1 MEKSRCPLEAA
12 DPLTVTINA
21 VETTAG
27 GRPVLLLRPDVS
39 QPARCGIDLVAA
51 AAHARETGGAIYLL
65 LDGESMPVSVDGV
78 PVITPHGVQR
88 VWLSAVWR
96 TASAARDVRTWW
108 RHVEASIAHEWR
120 RELRR
125 HIGDERLPFELRQRL
140 RSMAEATARR
150 VRSETNAFP
159 RRMLRA
165 PSAISLSPDFVEEAR
180 SQLTAL
186 GITDGRPLVTFESR
200 TRPDIAAAI
209 IEFLVGEGY
218 AVARIGH
225 AAEGVGSC
233 DGVVDLTTRA
243 SRPLSLEMFLVSTSA
258 FIMCESFDLQQLACL
273 VNTPSLMINARD
285 PFVAYPVRANGLF
298 ALSAA
303 IDLESAQRI
312 TIGDMLTPPYF
323 RDLHKQQ
330 VRGRRRGSHGY
341 RDNTVEELTE
351 AIKEMKAGIA
361 GGWASESESQSR
373 FRQRV
378 IKAGAALAPISA
390 HVAEWGP
397 EDGFIGDGRLVRF
410 QADRVS

>member
-1 MEKSRCPLEAA
+1 M
-12 DPLTVTINA
+12 TINA

-39 QPARCGIDLVAA
+39 RPARCGIDLVAA

-65 LDGESMPVSVDGV
+65 LDGEAMPVSVDGV
-78 PVITPHGVQR
+78 PVITPHGVHR

-96 TASAARDVRTWW
+96 TASAARNVRAWW
-108 RHVEASIAHEWR
+108 RHVEASVTREWR

-140 RSMAEATARR
+140 RSAAEASIRR
-150 VRSETNAFP
+150 VRTETNAFP

-165 PSAISLSPDFVEEAR
+165 PSAVSLSPDFVDEAC

-186 GITDGRPLVTFESR
+186 GITHGRPLVTFESR
-200 TRPDIAAAI
+200 TRPDIAAAVM
-209 IEFLVGEGY
+209 EFLVSEGY
-218 AVARIGH
+218 AVARIG
-225 AAEGVGSC
+225 APTDGVRC
-233 DGVVDLTTRA
+233 CNGVVDLTTRA
-243 SRPLSLEMFLVSTSA
+243 PRPLSLEMFLVSASA
-258 FIMCESFDLQQLACL
+258 FIVCESIDVQQLAYL
-273 VNTPSLMINARD
+273 VNTPSLTINARD

-303 IDLESAQRI
+303 IDLESAQPI
-312 TIGDMLTPPYF
+312 TIGDMLTQPYF

-351 AIKEMKAGIA
+351 AIKEMRVGIA
-361 GGWASESESQSR
+361 DGWVSESESQSR

-378 IKAGAALAPISA
+378 VEAGAALAPISA

-397 EDGFIGDGRLVRF
+397 DKGFIGDGRLVRF

>member
-1 MEKSRCPLEAA
+1 M
-12 DPLTVTINA
+12 TIDA

-39 QPARCGIDLVAA
+39 RPARCGIDLVAA

-65 LDGESMPVSVDGV
+65 LDGEAMPVSVDGV
-78 PVITPHGVQR
+78 PVITPHGVHR

-96 TASAARDVRTWW
+96 TASAARNVRAWW
-108 RHVEASIAHEWR
+108 RHVEASVTREWR

-140 RSMAEATARR
+140 RSAAEASIRR
-150 VRSETNAFP
+150 VRTETNAFP

-165 PSAISLSPDFVEEAR
+165 PSAVSLSPDFVDEAR

-186 GITDGRPLVTFESR
+186 GITHGRPLVTFESR
-200 TRPDIAAAI
+200 TRPDIAAAVM
-209 IEFLVGEGY
+209 EFLVSEGY
-218 AVARIGH
+218 AVARIG
-225 AAEGVGSC
+225 APTDGVRC
-233 DGVVDLTTRA
+233 CNGVVDLTTRA
-243 SRPLSLEMFLVSTSA
+243 PRPLSLEMFLVSASA
-258 FIMCESFDLQQLACL
+258 FIVCESIDVQQLAYL
-273 VNTPSLMINARD
+273 VNTPSLTINARD

-303 IDLESAQRI
+303 IDLESAQPI
-312 TIGDMLTPPYF
+312 TIGDMLTQPYF

-351 AIKEMKAGIA
+351 AIKEMRVGIA
-361 GGWASESESQSR
+361 DGWVSESESQSR

-378 IKAGAALAPISA
+378 VEAGAALAPISA

-397 EDGFIGDGRLVRF
+397 DKGFIGDGRLVRF

>member
-1 MEKSRCPLEAA
+1 
-12 DPLTVTINA
+12 VTINA
-21 VETTAG
+21 IETTAG
-27 GRPVLLLRPDVS
+27 GRRVLLLRPDVS
-39 QPARCGIDLVAA
+39 QPVRCGIDLVAA

-88 VWLSAVWR
+88 LWLSAVWR
-96 TASAARDVRTWW
+96 TASAAKDVRAWW
-108 RHVEASIAHEWR
+108 RHLETSVAHEWR

-125 HIGDERLPFELRQRL
+125 HIGDDQLPLELRQRL
-140 RSMAEATARR
+140 RTLAEASTRR
-150 VRSETNAFP
+150 GRTETSAFP

-165 PSAISLSPDFVEEAR
+165 SSAVSLLPDFVEEAR

-200 TRPDIAAAI
+200 TRPDIAAAVM
-209 IEFLVGEGY
+209 ELLVSEGY
-218 AVARIGH
+218 AVARIGEP
-225 AAEGVGSC
+225 ADGVRSC
-233 DGVVDLTTRA
+233 DGVVDLTTS
-243 SRPLSLEMFLVSTSA
+243 SRPLSLEMFLVYASA
-258 FIMCESFDLQQLACL
+258 FIMCESIDLQQLAYL
-273 VNTPSLMINARD
+273 VNTPSLVINARD
-285 PFVAYPVRANGLF
+285 PFVAYPLRKNGLF
-298 ALSAA
+298 GLSAA
-303 IDLESAQRI
+303 IDLEAAQPI
-312 TIGDMLTPPYF
+312 TIGDMLTQPYF

-351 AIKEMKAGIA
+351 AIKEMRAGIA
-361 GGWASESESQSR
+361 DGWASESESQSR

-378 IKAGAALAPISA
+378 VEAGTALAPISA

-397 EDGFIGDGRLVRF
+397 DDGFIGDGRLVRF

>member
-1 MEKSRCPLEAA
+1 
-12 DPLTVTINA
+12 VTINA
-21 VETTAG
+21 IEATAG
-27 GRPVLLLRPDVS
+27 GRPVVLLRPDVS

-51 AAHARETGGAIYLL
+51 AAHARETGGAVYLL
-65 LDGESMPVSVDGV
+65 LDGQSMPVSVDGV
-78 PVITPHGVQR
+78 PVITPHGMQR
-88 VWLSAVWR
+88 VWLSVVWR
-96 TASAARDVRTWW
+96 TASAARDVRARW
-108 RHVEASIAHEWR
+108 RHLEASVVHEWR

-140 RSMAEATARR
+140 RGMAEASTRR
-150 VRSETNAFP
+150 GRSETNAFP

-165 PSAISLSPDFVEEAR
+165 PSAVSLSSDFVEEAR

-200 TRPDIAAAI
+200 TRPDIAVAVM
-209 IEFLVGEGY
+209 EYLVDEGY
-218 AVARIGH
+218 AVARIGEPADSVH
-225 AAEGVGSC
+225 SC

-243 SRPLSLEMFLVSTSA
+243 SRPLSLEMFLVSASA
-258 FIMCESFDLQQLACL
+258 FIMCESIELQQLAYL

-285 PFVAYPVRANGLF
+285 PFVAYPVRANGLV
-298 ALSAA
+298 ALSSA

-312 TIGDMLTPPYF
+312 TIGDMLTQPYF

-351 AIKEMKAGIA
+351 AIQEMRAGITD
-361 GGWASESESQSR
+361 GWTSESESQSR

-378 IKAGAALAPISA
+378 VEAGAALAPISA
-390 HVAEWGP
+390 HVTEWGP
-397 EDGFIGDGRLVRF
+397 DDGFIGDGRLVRF
-410 QADRVS
+410 QADGVS

>member
-1 MEKSRCPLEAA
+1 M
-12 DPLTVTINA
+12 TINA

-39 QPARCGIDLVAA
+39 QPARCSIDLVAA

-78 PVITPHGVQR
+78 PVVTPHGVQR

-96 TASAARDVRTWW
+96 TASAARDMRAWW
-108 RHVEASIAHEWR
+108 RHVEASVAREWR

-125 HIGDERLPFELRQRL
+125 HIGDEGLPFELRQRL
-140 RSMAEATARR
+140 RSTAEASTRR
-150 VRSETNAFP
+150 VRTETSAFP

-165 PSAISLSPDFVEEAR
+165 PSAVSLLPDFVEKAR

-209 IEFLVGEGY
+209 MEFLVSEGY
-218 AVARIGH
+218 AVARIGPP
-225 AAEGVGSC
+225 ADGVRCC

-243 SRPLSLEMFLVSTSA
+243 PRPLSLEMFLVSASA
-258 FIMCESFDLQQLACL
+258 FIMCESIDLQQLAYL

-303 IDLESAQRI
+303 IDLESAQPT
-312 TIGDMLTPPYF
+312 TIGDMLTQPYF

-351 AIKEMKAGIA
+351 AIKEMRAGIA
-361 GGWASESESQSR
+361 DGWASESESQSR

-378 IKAGAALAPISA
+378 VEAGAALAPISA

>member
-1 MEKSRCPLEAA
+1 M
-12 DPLTVTINA
+12 TINA

-39 QPARCGIDLVAA
+39 RPARCGIDLVAA

-65 LDGESMPVSVDGV
+65 LDGEAMPVSVDGV
-78 PVITPHGVQR
+78 PVITPHGVHR

-96 TASAARDVRTWW
+96 TASTARNVRAWW
-108 RHVEASIAHEWR
+108 CHVEASVTREWR

-140 RSMAEATARR
+140 RSAAEASIRR
-150 VRSETNAFP
+150 VRTETNAFP

-165 PSAISLSPDFVEEAR
+165 PSAVSLSPDFVDAAR

-186 GITDGRPLVTFESR
+186 GITHGRPLVTFESR
-200 TRPDIAAAI
+200 TRPDIAAAVM
-209 IEFLVGEGY
+209 EFLVSEGY
-218 AVARIGH
+218 AVARIG
-225 AAEGVGSC
+225 APTDGVRC
-233 DGVVDLTTRA
+233 CNGVVDLTTRA
-243 SRPLSLEMFLVSTSA
+243 PRPLSLEMFLVSASA
-258 FIMCESFDLQQLACL
+258 FIVCESIDVQQLAYL
-273 VNTPSLMINARD
+273 VNTPSLTINARD

-303 IDLESAQRI
+303 IDLESAQPI
-312 TIGDMLTPPYF
+312 TIGDMLTQPYF

-351 AIKEMKAGIA
+351 AIKEMRVGIA
-361 GGWASESESQSR
+361 DGWVSESESQSR

-378 IKAGAALAPISA
+378 VEAGAALAPISA

-397 EDGFIGDGRLVRF
+397 DKGFIGDGRLVRF